1 MEITLK
7 VQPLTE
13 EIIEDLER
21 RNLIKRFRPSQRIID
36 AAPGTIEVDRV
47 YETDPAFGSHM
58 LICAGF
64 NKSTVDLAFHS
75 DQEDFLLIN
84 EGRVQK
90 PLILVL
96 VLKSE
101 TEFQELVSTQG
112 LSSKDLLALELKFND
127 PRLSFFTMNS
137 HTLHCEWTVP
147 GPGPANVFYVTEP
160 SDLDIQPVSLGDY
173 SIKIDYISE
182 PEGL

>member
-1 MEITLK
+1 MELTLK

-21 RNLIKRFRPSQRIID
+21 RNLIKRFRPSQRIIH

-47 YETDPAFGSHM
+47 YETDLVFGSHM

-64 NKSTVDLAFHS
+64 NKSTVDIAFHS

-90 PLILVL
+90 PLVL
-96 VLKSE
+96 VIALKSE
-101 TEFQELVSTQG
+101 TEFKELVSDQG
-112 LSSKDLLALELKFND
+112 LTSEDILALELKFND
-127 PRLSFFTMNS
+127 PRLSFFTMKS
-137 HTLHCEWTVP
+137 RTLHCEWTVP

-160 SDLDIQPVSLGDY
+160 SNLDMQTVSLGDY
-173 SIKIDYISE
+173 TIKIDYIPE
-182 PEGL
+182 PEG